1 MTAPANLRGWGQG
14 WPVNRSSD
22 MATVRAAR
30 SGTSFTVHREIAPI
44 IKYLIDET
52 ERRGYLLDHGPG
64 DQNDDWSYANRPI
77 RGKRVASN
85 HSWGLAV
92 DIDATQFGLGSRKRL
107 PQWIVDLWH
116 AHGFDYGGDY
126 RGRKDPMHFEFNG
139 WPSDARRIAAQV
151 AGRPAPGPTPP
162 PFNPPTPT
170 PTPVHDQ
177 EDEDDMATYV
187 RLTQKGHKH
196 WGRVEAVT
204 AMHRRWVPP
213 EEFKLFSFLQ
223 GHLIECPTVATYN
236 QWTSNKQ
243 PIGSN
248 PINGPL

>member
-14 WPVNRSSD
+14 WPVNRSGD

-30 SGTSFTVHREIAPI
+30 SGTSFTVHKLIAPI

-64 DQNDDWSYANRPI
+64 DQDDDWSYDNRPI

-162 PFNPPTPT
+162 PFNPPTP
-170 PTPVHDQ
+170 PPPPPHDQ
-177 EDEDDMATYV
+177 GEGGHTATDV
-187 RLTQKGHKH
+187 RPPTKGPKH

>member
-14 WPVNRSSD
+14 WPVNRSGD

-30 SGTSFTVHREIAPI
+30 SGTSFTVHKLIAPI

-64 DQNDDWSYANRPI
+64 DQDDDWSYANRPI

-151 AGRPAPGPTPP
+151 AGLIPSDPTSTPPPYTPPAPGPSAA
-162 PFNPPTPT
+162 
-170 PTPVHDQ
+170 DLLIIQQLLQ
-177 EDEDDMATYV
+177 EDDDMIV
-187 RLTQKGHKH
+187 IRNGKGIAHLVNNRAVGLNAKQL
-196 WGRVEAVT
+196 EAVRAACKKANRPLPELT
-204 AMHRRWVPP
+204 LDTDELWRWYTG
-213 EEFKLFSFLQ
+213 L
-223 GHLIECPTVATYN
+223 
-236 QWTSNKQ
+236 
-243 PIGSN
+243 
-248 PINGPL
+248 